1 MANRSVLITGA
12 AGFLAAHVIRRL
24 RETHS
29 LTLTDR
35 AAPPEEFADLP
46 FTAADIT
53 DDAAMARL
61 CKGQE
66 AVVHLAA
73 LVRGRERLPH
83 TTFADVM
90 VKGFWNVAQACVTNR
105 VSRVVNVSSVTAWG
119 WPTETQQAW
128 AIDAAPVFR
137 AGDLNYSL
145 SKGLAETV
153 GNAFHQAHGLQVIHL
168 RPGILAGDGANGE
181 PKALEG
187 TRPPHWFAFVDARDV
202 AQAVELALGADIP
215 HGAFYITAARDD
227 ALFDWHPAWDTLG
240 YRPEHNW
247 PEIV

>member
-1 MANRSVLITGA
+1 MTKKSILITGA

-24 RETHS
+24 REEHS

-35 AAPPEEFADLP
+35 VAPADKFADLP
-46 FTAADIT
+46 FLEADIT
-53 DDAAMARL
+53 DDAAVERL
-61 CKGQE
+61 CAGQD

-90 VKGFWNVAQACVTNR
+90 VRGFWNVAQACVTESVPR
-105 VSRVVNVSSVTAWG
+105 LVNISSVIAWG
-119 WPTETQQAW
+119 WPTDNQQAH
-128 AIDAAPVFR
+128 ATDAPPAFG

-145 SKGLAETV
+145 SKGLAEII
-153 GNAFHQAHGLQVIHL
+153 GNAFHQAHGLEVIHL
-168 RPGILAGDGANGE
+168 RPGVMAEDGANGQ
-181 PKALEG
+181 PKAPEG
-187 TRPPHWFAFVDARDV
+187 ERPPHWFAYVDARDV
-202 AQAVELALGADIP
+202 AQAVELALATDIQ
-215 HGAFYITAARDD
+215 HGVFAITAARDD
-227 ALFDWHPAWDTLG
+227 ALFDWHPAWDKLG